1 MNPIRVLHVVTYM
14 GRGGLETM
22 IMNYYRHIDRT
33 RIQFDFLVHR
43 DFQADYD
50 NEILELGGRIYHL
63 PPLNPLSP
71 NYFRALNSFFSK
83 HHYDIVHSHLDCLS
97 AYPLKIAKKYGAKT
111 RIAHAH
117 NKNQEHNFKYL
128 IKICSKSLIPH
139 YATDLFACS
148 VEAGKWMF
156 PGHQFKVLKNAIDTR
171 QYLYNPQIEKS
182 MREQLGIQNKFVI
195 GHVGR
200 FDPQKNHSFLIELFH
215 CIVKRE
221 KDSVLLLVGNGC
233 GKSEIEN
240 KVKKLG
246 MKDKVLFLGCRND
259 VSKILQAVDVFV
271 FPSFYEGLSVATV
284 EAQAAGIPCILSD
297 QIPQECKFVKNVEFL
312 SLNLSYQEWANHILK
327 YLGSTKKNEFNA
339 ICKAGYD
346 IKDNARQLEKFYLS
360 RG

>member
-50 NEILELGGRIYHL
+50 NEILELGGRIYHV

-97 AYPLKIAKKYGAKT
+97 AYPLKIAKKYGTKT

-117 NKNQEHNFKYL
+117 NKNQDYNFKYL
-128 IKICSKSLIPH
+128 IKICSKPLIPH

-148 VEAGKWMF
+148 VEAGNWMF

-171 QYLYNPQIEKS
+171 KYLYNPKIEKS
-182 MREQLGIQNKFVI
+182 MREQLGIQNKFVL

-200 FDPQKNHSFLIELFH
+200 FDPQKNHTFLIDIFQW
-215 CIVKRE
+215 VE
-221 KDSVLLLVGNGC
+221 KIEKNSVLLLVGTGD
-233 GKSEIEN
+233 GRAEIED
-240 KVKKLG
+240 KVKRLG
-246 MKDKVLFLGCRND
+246 MKDKVFFLGSRND
-259 VSKILQAVDVFV
+259 VAKILQAVDVFV
-271 FPSFYEGLSVATV
+271 FPSLYEGLGIAAV
-284 EAQAAGIPCILSD
+284 EAQVAGIPCVLSD
-297 QIPQECKFVKNVEFL
+297 QVPSECQLTKGVEFL
-312 SLNLSYQEWANHILK
+312 SLKTSPQEWAKHIIK
-327 YLGSTKKNEFNA
+327 YMDAEKKNELYA
-339 ICKAGYD
+339 VCEAGYD
-346 IKDNARQLEKFYLS
+346 INDNAEKLEKYYLS